1 MVRVGLFTGT
11 IYPDSTD
18 REDILECC
26 RMFSNEEKAKEYAET
41 AFFPNYKCH
50 GCTDCEMSRSQK

>member
-1 MVRVGLFTGT
+1 MVRVGLFTGH
-11 IYPDSTD
+11 IYQDSVD
-18 REDILECC
+18 RENIKECC

-50 GCTDCEMSRSQK
+50 NCINCETAQSQK